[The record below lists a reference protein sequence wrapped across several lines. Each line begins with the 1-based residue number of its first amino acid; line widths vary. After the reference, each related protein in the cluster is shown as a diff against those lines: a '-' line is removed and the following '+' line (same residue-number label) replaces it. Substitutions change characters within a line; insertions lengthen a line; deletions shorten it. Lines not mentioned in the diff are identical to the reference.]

1 MAAPRLQPSSAR
13 VVSDFPTLQRVVAA
27 YRSRKSRVYLDT
39 ETTGLNPRR
48 DALVAVQL
56 YQEGAPSAV
65 IVDFRKAWVEWA
77 EELQLLFEEVVI
89 VGHNLNFDVQFL
101 MRHGMHPKRVFDT
114 MIAEQVIHG
123 VGVESAETALNLR
136 AVVYKY
142 AGFDMSKEERNWF
155 IDLDKR
161 EEMTGTGGPP
171 DYLEEF
177 SRPWDEPFP
186 TEQIEYMANDVLY
199 LPQVFKAQVAE
210 LESRKLTRT
219 MQLEMRALVPIASM
233 EMNGIRVDAEQWRE
247 VIRDKEE
254 EAKRL
259 HEELLVSDLAQAILK
274 ARQQRFDEAQQK
286 LEEWKLEQEAVI
298 YSARE
303 TYDRWNAEKD
313 DPPYERS
320 FLAYAEMTPEG
331 NEKWGEY
338 KKRVLAEWK
347 ERHPRPD
354 TPDKKLR
361 DVNLGSSQQL
371 KEGLGILGIDI
382 PNTEAETLEKA
393 SARFPILKPFV
404 AWRQASKFVSTY
416 GENLLARIE
425 EDGRLHPRFK
435 QIGAET
441 GRMSSAEPN
450 FQNIPARTVDGKRLR
465 MCVKAEP
472 GHSLLVADYDIVEL
486 RILADMSGDEEMLRL
501 FESGVD
507 LHTYTARRM
516 FNLPDTM
523 TDDEV
528 KTYRLPSGL
537 KARDVAKTIN
547 YASVY
552 GQSIYGFARKFNV
565 SVDEAQGFLD
575 KQHALFPGATKWLEE
590 RGQFAID
597 NLHSKTVLGR
607 KRFYELPQRPQGWQA
622 VREYER
628 LVASVRRAGMNHPIQ
643 GTSADITKLAIAL
656 FYENTD
662 ERLGKLVAVVH
673 DEIVVESP
681 DEHAGVI
688 KLHLEEC
695 MLKAARTFLKTVYI
709 PRPKAHIGEAW
720 EH

>member
-65 IVDFRKAWVEWA
+65 IFDWRKATPEWA
-77 EELQLLFEEVVI
+77 RELQKLLEEVVI
-89 VGHNLNFDVQFL
+89 VGHNLNFDIQFL
-101 MRHGMHPKRVFDT
+101 MSNGMRAVRVFDT

-161 EEMTGTGGPP
+161 DEATGVGGPP
-171 DYLEEF
+171 DYLEIF
-177 SRPWDEPFP
+177 TKPWDEPFP

-247 VIRDKEE
+247 VIRDKEA
-254 EAKRL
+254 EAAKL
-259 HEELLVSDLAQAILK
+259 HEELLVSDLAQAILR
-274 ARQQRFDEAQQK
+274 ARQQRFDEAEELLNRWKIEQETF
-286 LEEWKLEQEAVI
+286 LEE
-298 YSARE
+298 ARE
-303 TYDRWNAEKD
+303 AYRVAQEGFDYYW
-313 DPPYERS
+313 PYGSPSQE
-320 FLAYAEMTPEG
+320 
-331 NEKWGEY
+331 EKWGEY
-338 KKRVLAEWK
+338 KKRLLAEWK
-347 ERHPRPD
+347 SNHPRPD

-371 KEGLGILGIDI
+371 KEGLGILGIDV

-441 GRMSSAEPN
+441 GRMSSADPN

-590 RGQFAID
+590 RGQFAVD

-688 KLHLEEC
+688 KLQLEEC